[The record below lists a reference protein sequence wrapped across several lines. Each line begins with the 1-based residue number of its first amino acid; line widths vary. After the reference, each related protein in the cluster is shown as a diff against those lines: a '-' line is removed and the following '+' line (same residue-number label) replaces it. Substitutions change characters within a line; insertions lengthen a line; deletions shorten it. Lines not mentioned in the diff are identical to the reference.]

1 LVIAVAALIA
11 SICCV
16 SAQAANPTIS
26 WLVNREPRGQAVPHS
41 LLQGQ
46 SVKVKFLYERLI
58 TFDATAGMKM
68 VVSLREGA
76 EPFGTPLPARQ
87 SPPST
92 EWICFVAWAPHS
104 TGTSCQSK
112 AMAFTG
118 GPLEFGVGGITGDS
132 SVHGV
137 ASDNVK
143 RIMVTLTSGKQLAV
157 PLKNNAF
164 LLYLP
169 TTETLARITAYN
181 ALGKVIVS
189 KKA

>member
-1 LVIAVAALIA
+1 LVIAVAALICSA
-11 SICCV
+11 

-26 WLVNREPRGQAVPHS
+26 WLVNQEPRGQAVPHS

-58 TFDATAGMKM
+58 TFDAAAGMKM

-76 EPFGTPLPARQ
+76 EPFGTPRPARQ

-92 EWICFVAWAPHS
+92 EWICFTAWAPHA

-112 AMAFTG
+112 AVVFTR
-118 GPLEFGVGGITGDS
+118 GPLAFGVGGITGGS
-132 SVHGV
+132 SIHGI
-137 ASDNVK
+137 ATDNVK
-143 RIMVTLTSGKQLAV
+143 RITVTLTSGKQLAV
-157 PLKNNAF
+157 PLKDDAF

-169 TTETLARITAYN
+169 AAETLARITAYN
-181 ALGKVIVS
+181 ALGKTIVS